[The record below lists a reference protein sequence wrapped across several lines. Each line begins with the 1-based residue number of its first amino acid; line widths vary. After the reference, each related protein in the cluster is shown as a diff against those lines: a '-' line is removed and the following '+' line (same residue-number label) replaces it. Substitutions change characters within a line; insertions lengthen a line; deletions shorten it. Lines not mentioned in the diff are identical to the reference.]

1 MVIYGG
7 VSLNGRERIA
17 FVCQR
22 YGAEVNGGAELHC
35 FQLTNKLAEKFD
47 VTVYTTCALDYVT
60 WKNHYPAG
68 EEQIG
73 PIRVKRYAV
82 DRERDKERFDRLSE
96 KILGR
101 PHTDRD
107 EEKWIDEQGP
117 YCPALIKAL
126 EKEHGEYRVV
136 FFMTYLYYLTAKGLP
151 LGFDNA
157 MLVPTVHDE
166 PPVYLRWY
174 EKVFAAAKGIC
185 WNSEEEKAFA
195 NRRFPMTKD
204 TPGIM
209 AGVGVDGPPAELP
222 EIPEAI
228 RGKKY
233 LVYVGR
239 IDGSKGCGEMFAF
252 FRKYREE
259 CGKDISLV
267 LMGKPVMDIPEDEG
281 IIPLG
286 FVSEEMKFAVMNEA
300 FALVL
305 FSRFESLSM
314 VVLESLRLGRPV
326 IVNGQCEVLK
336 GHCLRSNAGL
346 YFGNYPEFREC
357 VKWMSSHPAEYE
369 VMRENGKRYV
379 REEYSWDRIVER
391 YEGLIQNSAI
401 AVTKVPPEL

>member
-1 MVIYGG
+1 MVFYGG
-7 VSLNGRERIA
+7 VTAGMERIA

-22 YGAEVNGGAELHC
+22 YGTEVNGGAELHC
-35 FQLTNKLAEKFD
+35 FQLTNRLAEHFD

-68 EEQIG
+68 EEMIG
-73 PIRVKRYAV
+73 PIRVKRYPV
-82 DRERDKERFDRLSE
+82 DRERNKERFDRLSE
-96 KILGR
+96 KILGK

-117 YCPALIKAL
+117 YCPKLIRDL
-126 EKEHGEYRVV
+126 EKEHGEYKKV

-157 MLVPTVHDE
+157 VLIPTVHDE
-166 PPVYLRWY
+166 PPVYLRWH

-195 NRRFPMTKD
+195 NRRFPMLKD

-209 AGVGVDGPPAELP
+209 AGVGVDEPPKELP
-222 EIPEAI
+222 EIPESL

-239 IDGSKGCGEMFAF
+239 IDENKGCVELFSY
-252 FRKYREE
+252 FRRFREE
-259 CGKDISLV
+259 NGDEVSLV
-267 LMGKPVMDIPEDEG
+267 LIGKPVMGIPEDEG

-286 FVSEEMKFAVMNEA
+286 FVSEEMKVAVMKEA

-305 FSRFESLSM
+305 FSKFESLSM
-314 VVLESLRLGRPV
+314 VVLESLMMGRPV
-326 IVNGQCEVLK
+326 IVNGKCEVLK
-336 GHCLRSNAGL
+336 GHCIRSNAGL
-346 YFGNYPEFREC
+346 YFGNYAEFREE
-357 VKWMSSHPAEYE
+357 VKWMMAHPAEYE

-379 REEYSWDRIVER
+379 KEHYSWDTIVKK
-391 YEGLIQNSAI
+391 YQGLIDG
-401 AVTKVPPEL
+401 